1 MSGRPQRWRRL
12 GLRREVLILVPAS
25 FYLVILLSV
34 FTLLS
39 YRNAVSLL
47 VEEQRAEAGA
57 LARRLAGEVSSDPDP
72 VARLRDLAVAA
83 RGAALIGADGEVR
96 GRTGELPEGS
106 LLAPLGPNPYPVSQV
121 RGPED
126 GLDGII
132 AAFVP
137 VGRRGGARATGWL
150 RVDLDATTLAAQRRN
165 LTLLSG
171 VVLGVDIALALLVLL
186 FLGHMLAPYETLLER
201 ARRAGATPGDAEDEI
216 AFLLE
221 TFERALEGLSRREGG
236 TEDDIAIL
244 QRTLG
249 VSLESGVL
257 LLDRSGGVLALNE
270 TGVELLGVTRPVPG
284 TPVEMMFADH
294 PGLAVPATLIS
305 EAISHGREVRREECR
320 IQVTGEGADEEGT
333 ERTLGLT
340 VHVLR
345 REDDEEERS
354 PRGFLVLFV
363 DLTEVRRQRERAQL
377 TDSLRQLGE
386 MSAGVAHELRNSL
399 ATIKGYLTLIER
411 ERTATSEGATT
422 LPPGIEDS
430 LSEIGRESEHLQR
443 VLEDFL
449 SFARPGSA
457 RLEPLDLRL
466 VVERAAADPTLSTGN
481 GAVDG
486 GGPVVEIEHRGEEA
500 DATISGDRQLLE
512 RALRNLLHN
521 AVTASL
527 QTGARVIRVT
537 VSSGPQGTEI
547 TIADRGP
554 GIPEE
559 LRERLFQPFSTSR
572 PDGVGLGL
580 SLTHRILTLHGA
592 TLSLEPRGSGG
603 TLVRV
608 MFLRTRENSSTA

>member
-1 MSGRPQRWRRL
+1 MSTRPQRWRRL

-25 FYLVILLSV
+25 FYLVVLLSV

-47 VEEQRAEAGA
+47 VEEQRAEATT
-57 LARRLAGEVSSDPDP
+57 LARRLAGEISTQPDP
-72 VARLRDLAVAA
+72 AARLRELAPAA
-83 RGAALIGADGEVR
+83 RGVALFDTDGEVR
-96 GRTGELPEGS
+96 VRAGALPEGS
-106 LLAPLGPNPYPVSQV
+106 LLAPLGQNPAPVPRV
-121 RGPED
+121 VGPGE
-126 GLDGII
+126 GLNGVI

-137 VGRRGGARATGWL
+137 VGLRRGERTTGWL
-150 RVDLDATTLAAQRRN
+150 RVDLDATTLAAQQRN
-165 LTLLSG
+165 LSVLSW
-171 VVLGVDIALALLVLL
+171 VVLGVDVALALLVLL
-186 FLGHMLAPYETLLER
+186 FVGHMLAPYETLLER
-201 ARRAGATPGDAEDEI
+201 ARRAGATPGETEDEV

-221 TFERALEGLSRREGG
+221 TFERALEGLSRRDRG
-236 TEDDIAIL
+236 TEDDIGIL

-270 TGVELLGVTRPVPG
+270 TGIELLGVSRPIPG
-284 TPVEMMFADH
+284 TPVEELFRDH

-305 EAISHGREVRREECR
+305 EAIDRGREVRREECR
-320 IQVTGEGADEEGT
+320 IGIADREATGGQT
-333 ERTLGLT
+333 QRTLGLT

-345 REDDEEERS
+345 REDDEDERE

-377 TDSLRQLGE
+377 AESLRQLGE
-386 MSAGVAHELRNSL
+386 MSAGIAHELRNSL

-411 ERTATSEGATT
+411 EATVQDGGRS

-430 LSEIGRESEHLQR
+430 LSEIGREAEHLRR

-457 RLEPLDLRL
+457 RLEPVDLRL
-466 VVERAAADPTLSTGN
+466 VVERAAADPTL
-481 GAVDG
+481 AAAEG
-486 GGPVVEIEHRGEEA
+486 GGEGPTVEIQTIQGWGDGRGP
-500 DATISGDRQLLE
+500 TISGDRQLLE

-521 AVTASL
+521 AVAASRE
-527 QTGARVIRVT
+527 TGARRVE
-537 VSSGPQGTEI
+537 VAIEAGPDGVEL

-554 GIPEE
+554 GIPPE
-559 LRERLFQPFSTSR
+559 LAERLFQPFSTGRS
-572 PDGVGLGL
+572 DGVGMGL

-592 TLSLEPRGSGG
+592 SLSLEPRGGGG

-608 MFLRTRENSSTA
+608 MFPDTINDSAAT

>member
-1 MSGRPQRWRRL
+1 MSARPQRWRRL

-25 FYLVILLSV
+25 FYLVVLLSV

-47 VEEQRAEAGA
+47 IEEQRAEATT
-57 LARRLAGEVSSDPDP
+57 LARRLAGEVSTRPDP
-72 VARLRDLAVAA
+72 AARLRELAP
-83 RGAALIGADGEVR
+83 AALGVALVDADGETRVR
-96 GRTGELPEGS
+96 AGTLPEGT
-106 LLAPLGPNPYPVSQV
+106 LLAPLGPAPDPVPHV
-121 RGPED
+121 VGPGD
-126 GLDGII
+126 GLNGVI

-137 VGRRGGARATGWL
+137 VGRRRAEGMTGWL

-165 LTLLSG
+165 LAVLSW

-186 FLGHMLAPYETLLER
+186 FVGHMLAPYETLLER
-201 ARRAGATPGDAEDEI
+201 ARRAGATPGETEDEV

-221 TFERALEGLSRREGG
+221 TFERALEGLSRRDGG

-270 TGVELLGVTRPVPG
+270 TGIELLGVSRPVPG
-284 TPVEMMFADH
+284 TPVAELFRDH

-305 EAISHGREVRREECR
+305 EAIARGREVRREECR
-320 IQVTGEGADEEGT
+320 IGIADREATGGQRQ
-333 ERTLGLT
+333 RTLGLT

-345 REDDEEERS
+345 REDDENERE

-377 TDSLRQLGE
+377 AESLRQLGE

-411 ERTATSEGATT
+411 EAAAPDGGRP
-422 LPPGIEDS
+422 LPPGVEDS
-430 LSEIGRESEHLQR
+430 LSEIGREAEHLRR

-457 RLEPLDLRL
+457 RLEPVDLRL
-466 VVERAAADPTLSTGN
+466 VVERAAADPTLL
-481 GAVDG
+481 G
-486 GGPVVEIEHRGEEA
+486 GEGPAVEIQEIDQTERRG
-500 DATISGDRQLLE
+500 DGRGPTISGDRQLLE

-521 AVTASL
+521 AVAASRE
-527 QTGARVIRVT
+527 TGARRVRVAIET
-537 VSSGPQGTEI
+537 GPQGIEL

-554 GIPEE
+554 GIPPE
-559 LRERLFQPFSTSR
+559 LVERLFQPFSTGR

-592 TLSLEPRGSGG
+592 SLSLEPRSGGG

-608 MFLRTRENSSTA
+608 MFPDTINDSAAT